1 MATVVKL
8 DRLVCLDTED
18 TFGSDEAFLR
28 YNGELVF
35 GPRKIKEGQS
45 RDINV
50 TRPIDVRALVQ
61 LFDDDSPDGN
71 DHLGTIEILRG
82 EVGAG
87 QRSVGFTGDGANYL
101 LFYRVVNDVQGWMC
115 LHGRVM
121 L

>member
-50 TRPIDVRALVQ
+50 TKPIDGVAVVQ
-61 LFDDDSPDGN
+61 LFDDDSPDADDN
-71 DHLGTIEILRG
+71 LGTRQIRQN
-82 EVGAG
+82 EVGTG
-87 QRSVGFTGDGANYL
+87 QRSVRFDDDGANYL
-101 LFYRVVNDVQGWMC
+101 LFYRVVNE
-115 LHGRVM
+115 
-121 L
+121 